1 METQLLKLKIENL
14 NLSLSKMNSN
24 EIVYILGTKAQ
35 FIKSKFILENLIKN
49 DLKVFIVDTGQH
61 KEITSS
67 ELNYFK
73 DNFEY
78 ISISKNKKNISSIYS
93 MFKWFMKVILST
105 NKIDPIKNAKY
116 CLVHGDTIST
126 LIGLVIGK
134 KNNLKVVHIESGL
147 RSNNWL
153 KPFPEE
159 IIRTIVT
166 RYSDILSI
174 DSKEAEENI
183 KKYRN
188 KKKIIKL
195 SRNTIYDSV
204 VETLKQKEVINK
216 NTLTVTIHRTE
227 NIYSKKNLESLISLL
242 IKLKNENLYN
252 EIEWYCHDIT
262 INALQNNNFIEILSD
277 NDVQI
282 KELILHSEFI
292 NKIYSSK
299 AIITDGGSIAEECS
313 IMNLQTVIWRDVVEN
328 KEYLNK
334 NMLLSKYNHDE
345 IIKFLNKKSDGKKL
359 SIDENSPSEQ
369 FVEQLMSL

>member
-1 METQLLKLKIENL
+1 
-14 NLSLSKMNSN
+14 MNSN

-35 FIKSKFILENLIKN
+35 FIKSKYILENLIKN

-67 ELNYFK
+67 ELSYFK
-73 DNFEY
+73 NNFEY
-78 ISISKNKKNISSIYS
+78 ISISNNKKNISSIYS
-93 MFKWFMKVILST
+93 MFKWFMQVILST
-105 NKIDPIKNAKY
+105 KKIDPIKNAKY

-147 RSNNWL
+147 RSNNWF

-204 VETLKQKEVINK
+204 VETLKEKEVINRD
-216 NTLTVTIHRTE
+216 TLTITIHRTE

-242 IKLKNENLYN
+242 IKLKNENLYS

-262 INALQNNNFIEILSD
+262 IKALKNNNFIKILNDNEI
-277 NDVQI
+277 QI

-345 IIKFLNKKSDGKKL
+345 IIKFLNKSSVGKKL
-359 SIDENSPSEQ
+359 SIDNNSPSKQ

>member
-1 METQLLKLKIENL
+1 
-14 NLSLSKMNSN
+14 MNSN

-35 FIKSKFILENLIKN
+35 FIKSKYILENLIKN

-67 ELNYFK
+67 ELSYFK
-73 DNFEY
+73 NNFEY
-78 ISISKNKKNISSIYS
+78 ISISNNKKNISSIYS
-93 MFKWFMKVILST
+93 MFKWFMQVILST
-105 NKIDPIKNAKY
+105 KKIDPIKNAKY

-126 LIGLVIGK
+126 LIGLVVGK

-147 RSNNWL
+147 RSNNWF

-204 VETLKQKEVINK
+204 VETLKEKEVINRD
-216 NTLTVTIHRTE
+216 TLTITIHRTE

-242 IKLKNENLYN
+242 IKLKNENLYS

-262 INALQNNNFIEILSD
+262 IKALKNNNFIKILNDNEI
-277 NDVQI
+277 QI

-345 IIKFLNKKSDGKKL
+345 IIKFLNKSSVGKKL
-359 SIDENSPSEQ
+359 SIDNNSPSKQ